1 MKLPKMRRQKD
12 RSFAYRGRKF
22 LHIDLDKET
31 SHLVELSEEESN
43 QLIGGRLLALTL
55 WERFAVFDKLEQSFF
70 EAYNPLVLASGLAA
84 DLEPES
90 CGSMT
95 LVTKDPH
102 HSRIAVSTVHTSFST
117 ALLNCGYSA
126 VVFTGRCRRLT
137 GVTLDHDQVEF
148 FDAES
153 FHDLPTSE
161 VRHRAKIEHILC
173 IGPAAERQI
182 PHCSICINSQ
192 NIPFSSALG
201 LVMGL
206 KNIKLLGLVPHAS
219 GREGYDPNRLGIFK
233 KRLSRSLRSS
243 ALARR
248 VGEEGDVRLLENAN
262 TYGWAAIGSHRY
274 RYDLRLVHLYERY
287 DGRADTFTL
296 IEALALG
303 ANLEIFNPLRVAQ
316 LARRCK
322 ENGLDPVSIGV
333 LLGWAHVT
341 RKEGTLAFLPE
352 LQSRL
357 IANYLKVLDAIAYGK
372 GSGHQLG
379 KRLDQLVAE
388 YGGKSGCYCIGDQ
401 PLGPFD
407 YRALPALALLAS
419 LGDHRIVLGELIRG
433 GHYRRG
439 KEKRSAAWALYLQ
452 QLWGAQESVGLSPYS
467 DLPLFGRWYP
477 YIKRRRSRFAICAL
491 IASISEGRTFTAQSL
506 AGAGKQAFILERE
519 INLRLGWQD
528 PPFAEQQLLD
538 GRSNFPKSQVVP
550 LARLRAA
557 YHELLKRW
565 LRNGE

>member
-1 MKLPKMRRQKD
+1 MVKLPKMRRRKN
-12 RSFAYRGRKF
+12 RSFAYRGRRL
-22 LHIDLDKET
+22 LHIDLEKET
-31 SHLVELSEEESN
+31 SHLIELSEEESN
-43 QLIGGRLLALTL
+43 QLIGGRLLALSL
-55 WERFAVFDKLEQSFF
+55 WERFVSFDKLEPSFF
-70 EAYNPLVLASGLAA
+70 EAHNPLVLAPALAA

-95 LVTKDPH
+95 LVTKDPQ
-102 HSRIAVSTVHTSFST
+102 RGKLAVSTVQTSFST

-153 FHDLPTSE
+153 FHDLPTGE
-161 VRHRAKIEHILC
+161 TKHRAKIEHILC

-182 PHCSICINSQ
+182 PHCSICINNQ

-206 KNIKLLGLVPHAS
+206 KNVKLLGLVPHVS
-219 GREGYDPNRLGIFK
+219 GREGYDPGRLGIFK
-233 KRLSRSLRSS
+233 KRLEQSLRFS
-243 ALARR
+243 ALAQR
-248 VGEEGDVRLLENAN
+248 VHEEGDVRLLEKAN
-262 TYGWAAIGSHRY
+262 TFGWAAIGTHRY
-274 RYDLRLVHLYERY
+274 RYDLRLVHLYERF
-287 DGRADTFTL
+287 DGRADTYSL

-303 ANLEIFNPLRVAQ
+303 ANLEIFEPSRIAQ

-322 ENGLDPVSIGV
+322 ENGLDPASVGV
-333 LLGWAHVT
+333 LLGWARVA
-341 RKEGTLAFLPE
+341 RKEGTLSFLPD

-357 IANYLKVLDAIAYGK
+357 VANYLKVLDAISYGK

-388 YGGKSGCYCIGDQ
+388 YGGKNGCYCIGSQ

-407 YRALPALALLAS
+407 YRALPTQALLAS
-419 LGDHRIVLGELIRG
+419 MGDHRIVLGELIRG

-439 KEKRSAAWALYLQ
+439 KAKRSAAWALYLQ
-452 QLWGAQESVGLSPYS
+452 RLWGAQESVGLSPYV
-467 DLPLFGRWYP
+467 DLPFFGRWYP
-477 YIKRRRSRFAICAL
+477 HIKGRRSRFAMSAL
-491 IASISEGRTFTAQSL
+491 IASISEGRTFTAQHL
-506 AGAGKQAFILERE
+506 ASAGKRAWSLERE
-519 INLRLGWQD
+519 INRRLGWQD

-550 LARLRAA
+550 LALLRAA

-565 LRNGE
+565 